1 MKRRVRWLVPLTAW
15 LVSSTVGC
23 SSCEKDKPYVPY
35 TIDPNAVGSGPT
47 SLEDALDPPPPEPKI
62 ETFSAVV
69 AKRLDGVAS
78 ASTTGGTV
86 SAPAGQVI
94 DLLLDT
100 DLTTDGKPDAI
111 AWLRSADGSTGELVQ
126 FVATREG
133 GPFAATSLVRLPAD
147 LAIRSGC
154 QPSTALR
161 QIGPRTAA
169 ITFRRTC
176 MEGTRSVTTEW
187 VAAVVP
193 VRSPAMRFQLLV
205 VDQPPDEQLEIV
217 LDALDRDGDQFDDLL
232 VALQWKGSRKTFEE
246 PPSENVAV
254 TLRYFDRPAG
264 LSRDPHEPASSF
276 TTLAQRLERMA
287 KGSGRDAV
295 APLARAARQLHHAL
309 CAEGSSPRLTVLG
322 DGVQC
327 GSRDA
332 MLRVTTAEMDAAL
345 GAKDVLTAVG
355 AFDRLQGQGAGAKE
369 LDAARKR
376 MDKSAPFHEVQSY
389 HLPFGP
395 AVNAQG
401 SSWSPLAFHQ
411 DGSLLIRTDAS
422 VMRFDAKLRI
432 ALPAHETG
440 PIAPWAMRVEAP
452 GSSASFEGLEVP
464 MGGGLLRARLI
475 RGGEAQEATL
485 PLDTTAPIV
494 TARPVAWTSTGLSLL
509 TGLGPVW
516 VATDGT
522 KAKRQ
527 TPEPSPWVM
536 GSPRSADGKVLVH
549 ASSLGVVVLGPD
561 GKASVWK
568 TGAMASG
575 YEKLLG
581 CAVSNGAAAVACI
594 DGAMTRVFVNG
605 S

>member
-1 MKRRVRWLVPLTAW
+1 MKRRVTWLVPLTAW
-15 LVSSTVGC
+15 LVSGTFGC

-35 TIDPNAVGSGPT
+35 TIDPNAVGSGPA
-47 SLEDALDPPPPEPKI
+47 SLEDALDPLPPEPKV
-62 ETFSAVV
+62 ETFAAVA
-69 AKRLDGVAS
+69 AKRLDGAKS
-78 ASTTGGTV
+78 ANTTQGTV

-94 DLLLDT
+94 DLLLDA
-100 DLTTDGKPDAI
+100 DLTTDGKPDAV
-111 AWLRSADGSTGELVQ
+111 AWLRSADGTTGELVQ

-133 GPFAATSLVRLPAD
+133 GPFAATSLVPLPAD
-147 LAIRSGC
+147 LAVGPEC
-154 QPSTALR
+154 QPSTSLR

-169 ITFRRTC
+169 ITFRRVCT
-176 MEGTRSVTTEW
+176 EGGKTLTTDW

-205 VDQPPDEQLEIV
+205 VDQPPDGQLETV

-232 VALQWKGSRKTFEE
+232 VALQWKGSRKAFEE

-287 KGSGRDAV
+287 KGGGRDGV

-332 MLRVTTAEMDAAL
+332 MLRVTVAEMDAAL

-369 LDAARKR
+369 IDAARKR
-376 MDKSAPFHEVQSY
+376 LEKSAAFHDVESY
-389 HLPFGP
+389 QLPFGP
-395 AVNAQG
+395 AVNPQG

-452 GSSASFEGLEVP
+452 GSSTSFEGLEVP

-485 PLDTTAPIV
+485 PLDTTAPIA
-494 TARPVAWTSTGLSLL
+494 TARPVAWTSAGLSLL

-522 KAKRQ
+522 K

-594 DGAMTRVFVNG
+594 DGTMTRVFVNG

>member
-1 MKRRVRWLVPLTAW
+1 MKRRVTWLVPLTAW
-15 LVSSTVGC
+15 LVSSTFGC

-35 TIDPNAVGSGPT
+35 AIDPGAVGSGPA
-47 SLEDALDPPPPEPKI
+47 SSEGFLEPPPPEQKI

-69 AKRLDGVAS
+69 AKRFDGAKS

-94 DLLLDT
+94 DLLLDA
-100 DLTTDGKPDAI
+100 DLTTDGKSDPI

-133 GPFAATSLVRLPAD
+133 GPFAATSLVQLPAD

-154 QPSTALR
+154 QPSTDLR

-176 MEGTRSVTTEW
+176 TEGTRTVTTEW

-193 VRSPAMRFQLLV
+193 MRSPAMRFQLLV
-205 VDQPPDEQLEIV
+205 VDQPPDEQLETV

-232 VALQWKGSRKTFEE
+232 VTLAWKGSRRTFEE
-246 PPSENVAV
+246 PPTDNVAV

-276 TTLAQRLERMA
+276 TSFAQRLERMA
-287 KGSGRDAV
+287 KGSGRDGV
-295 APLARAARQLHHAL
+295 APLARTARQLHHAV
-309 CAEGSSPRLTVLG
+309 CAEGSRPRLTVLG

-332 MLRVTTAEMDAAL
+332 MLRMTTAEMDAAL
-345 GAKDVLTAVG
+345 GAKDTLAAVG
-355 AFDRLQGQGAGAKE
+355 AFDRLRGQGAGAKE

-376 MDKSAPFHEVQSY
+376 LEKAAPLHEVQSY

-395 AVNAQG
+395 AMNPQG

-432 ALPAHETG
+432 ALAAHETG
-440 PIAPWAMRVEAP
+440 PMAPWAVRVEAP
-452 GSSASFEGLEVP
+452 GSSASFEGIEVP
-464 MGGGLLRARLI
+464 MAGGLLRARLI
-475 RGGEAQEATL
+475 RGGEALEAPL
-485 PLDTTAPIV
+485 PLDATAPVVI
-494 TARPVAWTSTGLSLL
+494 ARPVAWTSTGLSLL

-516 VATDGT
+516 VATDGA

-527 TPEPSPWVM
+527 APEPSPWVM
-536 GSPRSADGKVLVH
+536 GSPRSPDGKVLVH
-549 ASSLGVVVLGPD
+549 ASSLGVVVIGPE
-561 GKASVWK
+561 GKTSVWK

-575 YEKLLG
+575 YENLLG

-594 DGAMTRVFVNG
+594 DGTMTRVFVNG
-605 S
+605 G

>member
-1 MKRRVRWLVPLTAW
+1 MKRHVTWMVPLTAW
-15 LVSSTVGC
+15 IVSSAFGC

-35 TIDPNAVGSGPT
+35 TIDPSAVGSGPA
-47 SLEDALDPPPPEPKI
+47 SSEDSIDPLPPEPKV
-62 ETFSAVV
+62 ETFAAVA
-69 AKRLDGVAS
+69 AKRLDGAKS
-78 ASTTGGTV
+78 ASTTQGTV

-100 DLTTDGKPDAI
+100 DLTTDGKPDAV

-126 FVATREG
+126 FVAAREG
-133 GPFAATSLVRLPAD
+133 GPFAATSLVQLPGD
-147 LAIRSGC
+147 LAVRPGC
-154 QPSTALR
+154 QPSTSLR

-169 ITFRRTC
+169 ITFRRVCT
-176 MEGTRSVTTEW
+176 EGGKTLTTEW

-205 VDQPPDEQLEIV
+205 VDQPSDGQLETV

-232 VALQWKGSRKTFEE
+232 VSVQWKGSRKTFEE
-246 PPSENVAV
+246 PAPDNVAA

-287 KGSGRDAV
+287 KGSGRDGV
-295 APLARAARQLHHAL
+295 APMARAARQLHHAL
-309 CAEGSSPRLTVLG
+309 CAEGAKPWVTVLG

-327 GSRDA
+327 GARDA
-332 MLRVTTAEMDAAL
+332 MLRVTMAEMDAAL

-355 AFDRLQGQGAGAKE
+355 ALDRLHGQGAGSKE
-369 LDAARKR
+369 VDAARKR
-376 MDKSAPFHEVQSY
+376 LEKSAPFQEVQSY

-395 AVNAQG
+395 AVSPQG
-401 SSWSPLAFHQ
+401 ASWSPLAFHQ

-422 VMRFDAKLRI
+422 VMRFDARLRI
-432 ALPAHETG
+432 ALPVHEPG
-440 PIAPWAMRVEAP
+440 PVSPWATRVEAP
-452 GSSASFEGLEVP
+452 GASASFEGIDVP

-475 RGGEAQEATL
+475 RGGGALEAALPVDATG
-485 PLDTTAPIV
+485 PV
-494 TARPVAWTSTGLSLL
+494 TARPVGWTPAGLSLL
-509 TGLGPVW
+509 TSLGPVW

-527 TPEPSPWVM
+527 APEPSAWVM
-536 GSPRSADGKVLVH
+536 GGPRSPDGKVLVH

-561 GKASVWK
+561 GKARVWK

-575 YEKLLG
+575 YESLLG
-581 CAVSNGAAAVACI
+581 CTVSNGAAAAACI
-594 DGAMTRVFVNG
+594 DGTMTRVFVNG